1 MSNKFTF
8 KIVRKDGS
16 VIQEEKTIYFDNNVQ
31 RYSNAR
37 PPEPARVK
45 IVDKKQN
52 KVLVDNIGEDP
63 VKKDKKNKNTNQN
76 FEKNKKWSKGKFN
89 PNKKEP
95 SVDKV
100 LEKRTKKP
108 KYITPEELEKVNEKL
123 NNTNDDVDYDEKYA
137 EYSNDDPHHE
147 KFSKKNRKGE

>member
-16 VIQEEKTIYFDNNVQ
+16 VLQEEKTIYFDNNVQ
-31 RYSNAR
+31 RYSNKR

-45 IVDKKQN
+45 IVDKKEN
-52 KVLVDNIGEDP
+52 KVIMDNIGDP
-63 VKKDKKNKNTNQN
+63 IKKDKKDKNPNKNSGKK
-76 FEKNKKWSKGKFN
+76 KNWSKGKLE
-89 PNKKEP
+89 PNKQKP
-95 SVDKV
+95 SVEKV
-100 LEKRTKKP
+100 LEKRSKKG

-123 NNTNDDVDYDEKYA
+123 NKNDVDYDEKYE
-137 EYSNDDPHHE
+137 EYNSDDPYRE